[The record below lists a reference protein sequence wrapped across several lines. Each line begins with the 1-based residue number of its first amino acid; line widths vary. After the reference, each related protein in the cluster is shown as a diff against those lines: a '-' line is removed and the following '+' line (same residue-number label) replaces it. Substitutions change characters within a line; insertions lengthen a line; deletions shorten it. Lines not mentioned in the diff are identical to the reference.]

1 MKPNKSTPDS
11 ASSTTTADDSGL
23 PEGGKVCIGCDRKI
37 NPQTDSLQCHNCDAW
52 WHSRCAKIP
61 KDDYKFLTENPL
73 TSVKWFC
80 ERCRSKKSY
89 EKTDEHTSKCDAKI
103 DNITKVIQT
112 MQTQLNTVQTQMTTI
127 LDLVNKKE
135 ARPDTDIME
144 NIESKLNAHMEEMAK
159 DQKER
164 SEKSETKMQA
174 HMEEMFKEQ
183 KEINEKRNNFIVY
196 NMSENEEND
205 EEKQKKD
212 DISTLREI
220 LQVVLPSTSTRDITL
235 NEATVQRCGIKKK
248 DKTRPVRVKLEENS
262 MKGKIFVN
270 SWKLKE
276 KEEFKRIGISN
287 DKTYKELMKDR
298 ELRAK
303 LQEKKDQTKEDDW
316 IIYNGEI
323 IKRAARPPRNKG
335 GQAAQQI

>member
-1 MKPNKSTPDS
+1 MKPKSTPES
-11 ASSTTTADDSGL
+11 ASTADDSGV

-61 KDDYKFLTENPL
+61 KDDYKFLSENPL

-80 ERCRSKKSY
+80 ERCRSKTE
-89 EKTDEHTSKCDAKI
+89 EKNDDHTSKCDAKI
-103 DNITKVIQT
+103 DNVTKVIQT
-112 MQTQLNTVQTQMTTI
+112 MQTQLNTMQTQMTMI
-127 LDLVNKKE
+127 LEMMKNE
-135 ARPDTDIME
+135 ARPDTME
-144 NIESKLNAHMEEMAK
+144 NIENKIHAHMEEMAK

-164 SEKSETKMQA
+164 NERSEANMQA
-174 HMEEMFKEQ
+174 HMEEMFKDQ
-183 KEINEKRNNFIVY
+183 KEKNDKRNNFIVY
-196 NMSENEEND
+196 NMSENEVEDEKKQTEND
-205 EEKQKKD
+205 
-212 DISTLREI
+212 ISKLKEI
-220 LQVVLPSTSTRDITL
+220 LQVVLPNVKDISLT
-235 NEATVQRCGIKKK
+235 EDTVQRCGIKKK
-248 DKTRPVRVKLEENS
+248 DKTRPVRVKLADNS
-262 MKGKIFVN
+262 TKGKIFVN

-303 LQEKKDQTKEDDW
+303 LQEKKDQTNEDDW

-323 IKRAARPPRNKG
+323 IKRAARPPKNKG
-335 GQAAQQI
+335 GQAATHV